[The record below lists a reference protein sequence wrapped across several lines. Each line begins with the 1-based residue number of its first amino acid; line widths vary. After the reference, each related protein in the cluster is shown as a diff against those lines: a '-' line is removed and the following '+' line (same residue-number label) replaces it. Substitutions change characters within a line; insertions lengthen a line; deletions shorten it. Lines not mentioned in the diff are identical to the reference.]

1 MNKVRRPERGP
12 VKFRDEKTVSGIGGR
27 AVKLVNHLALSDP
40 RRAHFRA
47 ELSSDSK
54 LPRFASL
61 LTRNEI
67 GAAIRSRGPTYWSR
81 RAARERKLRPRNA
94 MERRATSVNCD
105 SLQLMPH
112 SRASAM
118 IILLNCWRS
127 GSEQDCF
134 CFRDL
139 SVRKKRAVSSEKL
152 YYISGKF
159 INVIDD

>member
-105 SLQLMPH
+105 SLQLMP
-112 SRASAM
+112 RIPAR
-118 IILLNCWRS
+118 LL
-127 GSEQDCF
+127 
-134 CFRDL
+134 
-139 SVRKKRAVSSEKL
+139 
-152 YYISGKF
+152 
-159 INVIDD
+159 